1 MDSVKQYLLSVICG
15 AMVCA
20 IVSGLTDQKGSKV
33 ALLKLITGIFLA
45 FTVISPIT
53 RIQLEELTIFTEEL
67 QEEASI
73 AAAFGHSVA
82 EESRSGL
89 IKSKM
94 EAYILDKAAT
104 LNTSLSVEVILDE
117 CFYPESVKL
126 QGNITPY
133 ARFRLESILE
143 EELGIAKENQEWIG

>member
-20 IVSGLTDQKGSKV
+20 IVSSLTNQKGSKA
-33 ALLKLITGIFLA
+33 ALLKLVTGIFLA

-53 RIQLEELTIFTEEL
+53 RIQLEKLTIFTEEL
-67 QEEASI
+67 QEEASF
-73 AAAFGHSVA
+73 AAAFGQSVA

-126 QGNITPY
+126 QGNIAPY

-143 EELGIAKENQEWIG
+143 EELGIATETQEWIG